1 LEVGLSEMDT
11 DNRKPKTDNQT
22 RWPIADSRQP
32 FPMTDTVLIARR
44 EYLERVRTRGFAL
57 STVLIPAFVVAIVA
71 IPYLFGTDTGGR
83 RSIVIVDETTA
94 GVGARIAE
102 GLQLPE
108 GGAGVVGYEV
118 ELVAEPLAGVRDDL
132 ARRVAE
138 EEIDGYVHVPSDVIE
153 AGAINYRARDVAN
166 LHVVAD
172 LQRVATEAVQAERL
186 SRAGLSPD
194 AAADLVRPVAVN
206 ATRLAR
212 GGAEGADA
220 LSTFFFAYG
229 VAMLIYFLIVLYGQN
244 VMRSVLEEKTSR
256 IAEVIVST
264 VKASHL
270 MMGKV
275 AGVSAVALT
284 QVAIWGTLFVA
295 AATQTDVLA
304 ARAGIPSDAL
314 ASLHVPLGTGLTL
327 GAFFLLGFLLYA
339 SIYAAVGA
347 AVSTE
352 QEAQQLVLP
361 VLLPLIV
368 PLLFL
373 VPLASN
379 PQGTAAT
386 VLGLMP
392 LTSPI
397 ATPMRMA
404 ATELPMGHVVAS
416 LALLALAVVAAVWLA
431 GRVYRVGI
439 LSTGKRPSLRELAR
453 WMRIG

>member
-1 LEVGLSEMDT
+1 MHDT
-11 DNRKPKTDNQT
+11 
-22 RWPIADSRQP
+22 
-32 FPMTDTVLIARR
+32 FLIARR

-71 IPYLFGTDTGGR
+71 IPYLFGGDAGGR
-83 RSIVIVDETTA
+83 RVIAVVDESA
-94 GVGARIAE
+94 EGIGGRIADD
-102 GLQLPE
+102 LPLPVA
-108 GGAGVVGYEV
+108 GAGVVIYHV
-118 ELVAEPLAGVRDDL
+118 ELHRGPLARYREELV
-132 ARRVAE
+132 RRVAE
-138 EEIDGYVHVPSDVIE
+138 GELDGYLHVPTDVVE
-153 AGAINYRARDVAN
+153 RGVVAYRARDVAN
-166 LHVVAD
+166 LHVVID
-172 LQRVATEAVQAERL
+172 LQRVATTAVQAERL
-186 SRAGLSPD
+186 VRAGVTEAD
-194 AAADLVRPVAVN
+194 ASDLMRRVDVQ
-206 ATRLAR
+206 ATRLQR
-212 GGAEGADA
+212 GGRDGAGA
-220 LSTFFFAYG
+220 LPTFFLAYG

-270 MMGKV
+270 MLGKV

-284 QVAIWGTLFVA
+284 QVAIWGTLLTL
-295 AATQTDVLA
+295 AATQTSFLA
-304 ARAGIPSDAL
+304 ESAGIPSGAL
-314 ASLHVPLGTGLTL
+314 SSLHIPAGTVAAL

-339 SIYAAVGA
+339 AIYAAVGA

-373 VPLASN
+373 VPLASD

-386 VLGLMP
+386 VLGLIP
-392 LTSPI
+392 LTSPV

-404 ATELPMGHVVAS
+404 ATELPVAHVAAS
-416 LALLALAVVAAVWLA
+416 LALLALAVVAAIWLA

-439 LSTGKRPSLRELAR
+439 LSTGKRPTMRELAR
-453 WMRIG
+453 WMRVG

>member
-1 LEVGLSEMDT
+1 MHDT
-11 DNRKPKTDNQT
+11 Y
-22 RWPIADSRQP
+22 
-32 FPMTDTVLIARR
+32 LIARR
-44 EYLERVRTRGFAL
+44 EYLERVRTRGFAI

-71 IPYLFGTDTGGR
+71 IPYLFGGDTGGR
-83 RSIVIVDETTA
+83 RTIVVVDETTT
-94 GVGARIAE
+94 GVGTRIAE
-102 GLQLPE
+102 GLQPPASQRGAVDYNVEMLRIRLPR
-108 GGAGVVGYEV
+108 
-118 ELVAEPLAGVRDDL
+118 VRDDL
-132 ARRVAE
+132 ARRVEA
-138 EEIDGYVHVPSDVIE
+138 EEIDGYLHVPRDVVE
-153 AGAINYRARDVAN
+153 QGVVSYRARDVAN
-166 LHVVAD
+166 LQVVSD
-172 LQRVATEAVQAERL
+172 LQRVTTNAIQAERL
-186 SRAGLSPD
+186 ARAGLTAE
-194 AAADLVRPVAVN
+194 AAAEVVRPVDIV
-206 ATRLAR
+206 ATRLTS
-212 GGAEGADA
+212 GGAEGAGA

-264 VKASHL
+264 VRASHL
-270 MMGKV
+270 MLGKV

-295 AATQTDVLA
+295 GATQTDVLA
-304 ARAGIPSDAL
+304 ERAGIPAGAL
-314 ASLHVPLGTGLTL
+314 ASLSVPLGTALAL

-373 VPLASN
+373 VPLASD

-386 VLGLMP
+386 VLGLIP

-404 ATELPMGHVVAS
+404 ATELPVGHVVAS

-439 LSTGKRPSLRELAR
+439 LSTGRRPTMRELVR
-453 WMRIG
+453 WMRVG